1 MKNKWFLAWGVLF
14 LGFVGCAS
22 LDDLLL
28 TDQQNQYKSAYTQ
41 QGQGSVT
48 FRSTYITYRDITRS
62 RLSPGSVGAHT
73 VSALG
78 GGVNIPGTDPKIEYY
93 TVREPVETDRNLPFY
108 ISRDSN
114 IIYRGSTPITLSR
127 LDPGV
132 TYSIVWT
139 SAAGSRKEGTF
150 VIPTTNP
157 YTLNLR
163 LD

>member
-1 MKNKWFLAWGVLF
+1 MKNKWFLACCVLF
-14 LGFVGCAS
+14 LGFVGCVS
-22 LDDLLL
+22 LDNLLFA
-28 TDQQNQYKSAYTQ
+28 DQQNQYKSAYTQ

-48 FRSTYITYRDITRS
+48 FRSTYTTYREVTRS
-62 RLSPGSVGAHT
+62 RLTPGRVGTHT
-73 VSALG
+73 TSELG
-78 GGVNIPGTDPKIEYY
+78 GGTYTPSSGGEIEYY

-114 IIYRGSTPITLSR
+114 IINRGNTPITLSR

-150 VIPTTNP
+150 VIPTTSP